1 MPTLLQVCCSCL
13 FGLTTEYRATFHIT
27 PEPLARQ
34 LVHRFKTCS
43 APEPS
48 LWLVSSSVVRLA
60 VLARQLVSHILCIAS
75 FYKE

>member
-34 LVHRFKTCS
+34 LVSRKTCS
-43 APEPS
+43 T
-48 LWLVSSSVVRLA
+48 SSS
-60 VLARQLVSHILCIAS
+60 ARQLVSHILCIAS